1 MGKLVGKRAVI
12 TGATGGIG
20 EATARRFLAEGASV
34 VLASRST
41 EKLEEL
47 AQRLASDRVFVCPT
61 DVAVEDQCKSLAEFA
76 QKQLGG
82 LDIVFA
88 NAGFEGSIKPLTDI
102 EQDEFDAVQ
111 NTNVRGTWLTIKHMA
126 PLMLSGGGSI
136 IVSSSVSGKVGVS
149 GLAAYAASKHAVIG
163 LAEVAALEFATSGI
177 RVNALAPSPVDNAMM
192 RSIEEQVA
200 PGAASAAQEGFEALI
215 PMGRYAKNEEVAAMA
230 CFLASDDAVF
240 CTGSVYRVDGGFLT
254 Q

>member
-1 MGKLVGKRAVI
+1 MGNLVAKRAVI

-20 EATARRFLAEGASV
+20 EATARRFIEEGASV
-34 VLASRST
+34 VLAARSGD
-41 EKLEEL
+41 KLDEL
-47 AQRLASDRVFVCPT
+47 ARRLASDRVSVCPT
-61 DVAVEDQCKSLAEFA
+61 DISVEDQCMALAEFT

-82 LDIVFA
+82 LDVVFA
-88 NAGFEGSIKPLTDI
+88 NAGFEGSIKPLLDI
-102 EQDEFDAVQ
+102 EQSEFDAVQ
-111 NTNVRGTWLTIKHMA
+111 GTNVRGTWLTIKHTA
-126 PLMLSGGGSI
+126 PLMLEKGGSI
-136 IVSSSVSGKVGVS
+136 ILSSSVSGKVGVP

-163 LAEVAALEFATSGI
+163 LAEVAALEFASSGI

-200 PGAASAAQEGFEALI
+200 PGAASVAQEGFEALI

-230 CFLASDDAVF
+230 CFLASDDARF